1 MLEDFE
7 GFSSAFKD
15 TSRFSKLRD
24 VELEYI
30 KECVCPPRPDEL
42 ADRIDEIQGGKPPKA
57 LDSDPQIAAIIEPV
71 KERLPKGYL
80 EAPNDME
87 QVAQIS
93 DVMSETKGLRLDEWK
108 NLSLE
113 QRVNLL
119 NDLETQIAEIE
130 HRPACPIEVKSLGAI
145 TESNGK
151 LQGHM
156 GTHVTNAFLG
166 TEYIE
171 INDELLKSDNPV
183 YYREVLDTVVHEGRH
198 SYQTYNLEHRE
209 THTSKGDLTNWHV
222 NHEMYGY
229 QDAKTCGFKAY
240 WLQPVEADAR
250 KFAQDVLTA
259 YQKKI

>member
-1 MLEDFE
+1 MLEDIE

-15 TSRFSKLRD
+15 MSRPSELRNA
-24 VELEYI
+24 ELEYI

-42 ADRIDEIQGGKPPKA
+42 VDRIDDVLGGKPPQS
-57 LDSDPQIAAIIEPV
+57 LDSNPQIAAIIEPV
-71 KERLPKGYL
+71 KEQLPKEYL

-87 QVAQIS
+87 QVAMIS
-93 DVMSETKGLRLDEWK
+93 DVMSETEGLRLDEWK

-119 NDLETQIAEIE
+119 NDLEVQIAEIE
-130 HRPACPIEVKSLGAI
+130 HRPACPIEAKNLGEI
-145 TESNGK
+145 TESGGT

-156 GTHVTNAFLG
+156 GNHVTNIFG
-166 TEYIE
+166 MEYIE
-171 INDELLKSDNPV
+171 INSELLKSDAPV

-209 THTSKGDLTNWHV
+209 VHTSKGDLTNWHT
-222 NHEMYGY
+222 NHEVYGY
-229 QDAKTCGFKAY
+229 QDARTCGFKAY

-250 KFAQDVLTA
+250 KFAEDVLTA